1 MVHCAIST
9 WASEPTILPAELRG
23 EGFRMR
29 TRISCGWLVGHDSR
43 GHILLSN
50 ADLVFEGNTI
60 LFVGENF
67 PGEVDAE
74 IDAADRLVIP
84 GFIDTHVHSGHR
96 ASHRLISDVGRP
108 DYFGQPFLEISVA
121 REGTRVGGD
130 PRYVRPDDN
139 AAAEDLALNA
149 RFTIAEL
156 LRNGITTFVEFGSQR
171 KVQEALLQQIAELG
185 PRAYLGPGFDSG
197 RWVAGEGGKLMR
209 VLEEARG
216 QREFELA
223 LDFID
228 QNDGACGG
236 LVRGIVVPRE
246 VETCTVDLMRAA
258 AVAARERGLPVA
270 IHAAYNIHEVFD
282 IIREHQMTSIELL
295 EEVGLMSD
303 TLNIGHGNFTADN
316 PLMSYSGSHDLEIM
330 GRHRCSISHCPVN
343 VHRRGRFLDSWQ
355 SYKRAGVNIALGT
368 DTYPRD
374 MVLQMRNAS
383 YVGKIASR
391 NLKAATAGEV
401 FTAATLNGAR
411 SLGRDDIGR
420 LAPGARADI
429 VIIDLTGRDSL
440 RYGPIRDPIKSLIDC
455 GIGDD
460 VDTVIVDGVV
470 RMEGGQIL
478 GVDFGALRRQAQ
490 AAGERIWDGW
500 ANWDSLG
507 RTADE
512 MSPFSFP
519 RVN

>member
-1 MVHCAIST
+1 
-9 WASEPTILPAELRG
+9 
-23 EGFRMR
+23 MR

-67 PGEVDAE
+67 PGEIDAE
-74 IDAADRLVIP
+74 IDAADCLVIP

-139 AAAEDLALNA
+139 AAAEDLAINA

-470 RMEGGQIL
+470 RMEGGRIP
-478 GVDFGALRRQAQ
+478 GVDFGELRRQAQ

-507 RTADE
+507 RTVDE
-512 MSPFSFP
+512 MSPLSFP

>member
-1 MVHCAIST
+1 
-9 WASEPTILPAELRG
+9 
-23 EGFRMR
+23 MR
-29 TRISCGWLVGHDSR
+29 TKITCGWLVGHDAR
-43 GHILLSN
+43 GHVLLRD
-50 ADLVFEGNTI
+50 AELVFDGNTI
-60 LFVGENF
+60 LFVGEAF
-67 PGEVDAE
+67 PGDVDAV
-74 IDAADRLVIP
+74 IDAAERLVIP

-139 AAAEDLALNA
+139 SVAEDLAMNA

-171 KVQEALLQQIAELG
+171 RVQEALLQQIAELG

-197 RWVAGEGGKLMR
+197 RWIAGEEGKLVR

-236 LVRGIVVPRE
+236 LVRGVIVPRE
-246 VETCTVDLMRAA
+246 VETCTLDLMRAA
-258 AVAARERGLPVA
+258 AKAASERKMPVA

-282 IIREHQMTSIELL
+282 IIREHQMTSVELL
-295 EEVGLMSD
+295 EAVGLMSD

-316 PLMSYSGSHDLEIM
+316 PLMNYSGAHDLEIM
-330 GRHRCSISHCPVN
+330 GRHRCSISHCPIN
-343 VHRRGRFLDSWQ
+343 VHRRGRFLDNWQ

-374 MVLQMRNAS
+374 MILQMRNAS
-383 YVGKIASR
+383 YMGKIASR
-391 NLKAATAGEV
+391 NLKAATAGRGV
-401 FTAATLNGAR
+401 RSGDAQRRPLARPRRYRTARAWGAR
-411 SLGRDDIGR
+411 RHRHHRPDR
-420 LAPGARADI
+420 PRQ
-429 VIIDLTGRDSL
+429 
-440 RYGPIRDPIKSLIDC
+440 P
-455 GIGDD
+455 
-460 VDTVIVDGVV
+460 
-470 RMEGGQIL
+470 
-478 GVDFGALRRQAQ
+478 ALRS
-490 AAGERIWDGW
+490 D
-500 ANWDSLG
+500 
-507 RTADE
+507 
-512 MSPFSFP
+512 P
-519 RVN
+519 RSDQEPYRLRHR

>member
-1 MVHCAIST
+1 
-9 WASEPTILPAELRG
+9 
-23 EGFRMR
+23 MR
-29 TRISCGWLVGHDSR
+29 TKINCGWLVGHDGR
-43 GHILLSN
+43 GHVLWRD
-50 ADLVFEGNTI
+50 AQLVFEDDKI
-60 LFVGENF
+60 LFVGEKF
-67 PGEVDAE
+67 DGEVDHT
-74 IDAADRLVIP
+74 IDAAERLVIP

-96 ASHRLISDVGRP
+96 ASHRLITDVGRP

-139 AAAEDLALNA
+139 AVLEELAFNA

-171 KVQEALLQQIAELG
+171 RVQEALLAQIAELG

-197 RWVAGEGGKLMR
+197 RWVAEAKGGKLVR
-209 VLEEARG
+209 VMEEARG

-228 QNDGACGG
+228 RHDGDCGG
-236 LVRGIVVPRE
+236 LVRGIIVPRE
-246 VETCTVDLMRAA
+246 VETCTVELMRAA
-258 AVAARERGLPVA
+258 AEAARERKMPVA

-282 IIREHQMTSIELL
+282 IIREHQMTSVELL
-295 EEVGLMSD
+295 EHIGLMSD

-316 PLMSYSGSHDLEIM
+316 PLASYSGSHDLEIM

-355 SYKRAGVNIALGT
+355 GYKRAGVNIALGT

-374 MVLQMRNAS
+374 MILQMRNAS
-383 YVGKIASR
+383 YVGKVASR

-401 FTAATLNGAR
+401 FEAATTNGAR
-411 SLGRDDIGR
+411 SLGRDDLGR
-420 LAPGARADI
+420 LAPGAKADI

-440 RYGPIRDPIKSLIDC
+440 RYGPIRDPVKSLVDC

-460 VDTVIVDGVV
+460 VDTVIVDGVM
-470 RMEGGQIL
+470 RMEGGRIP
-478 GVDFGALRRQAQ
+478 GVDFAALRRQAQ
-490 AAGERIWDGW
+490 AAGDRIWDGW

-507 RTADE
+507 RSADE

-519 RVN
+519 RAN

>member
-1 MVHCAIST
+1 
-9 WASEPTILPAELRG
+9 
-23 EGFRMR
+23 
-29 TRISCGWLVGHDSR
+29 
-43 GHILLSN
+43 
-50 ADLVFEGNTI
+50 LVFEGNTI

-67 PGEVDAE
+67 PGDVDTV
-74 IDAADRLVIP
+74 IDAAERLVIP

-96 ASHRLISDVGRP
+96 ASHRLIADVGRP

-139 AAAEDLALNA
+139 AAAEDLAFNA
-149 RFTIAEL
+149 RFTVAEL

-197 RWVAGEGGKLMR
+197 RWVAGEGGKLVR
-209 VLEEARG
+209 VIEEDRG

-223 LDFID
+223 LDFIH

-236 LVRGIVVPRE
+236 LVRGIIVPRE
-246 VETCTVDLMRAA
+246 VETCTLDLMRAA
-258 AVAARERGLPVA
+258 AEAARERKLPVA

-295 EEVGLMSD
+295 EAVGLMSD
-303 TLNIGHGNFTADN
+303 TLNIGHGNFTTAN
-316 PLMSYSGSHDLEIM
+316 PLMNYSGSRDLEIM
-330 GRHRCSISHCPVN
+330 GQHRCTISHCPVN
-343 VHRRGRFLDSWQ
+343 IARRGRFLDSWQ
-355 SYKRAGVNIALGT
+355 TYKRAGVNIALGT

-374 MVLQMRNAS
+374 MILQMRNAS
-383 YVGKIASR
+383 YMGKIASR

-401 FTAATLNGAR
+401 FEAATLNGAR
-411 SLGRDDIGR
+411 SIGRDDIGR

-440 RYGPIRDPIKSLIDC
+440 RYGPIRDPIKSLVDC
-455 GIGDD
+455 GIGDH

-470 RMEGGQIL
+470 RMESGRIP
-478 GVDFGALRRQAQ
+478 GVDFAELRRLAQ
-490 AAGERIWDGW
+490 AAGDRIWDGW

-519 RVN
+519 RAN

>member
-1 MVHCAIST
+1 MHRR
-9 WASEPTILPAELRG
+9 P
-23 EGFRMR
+23 
-29 TRISCGWLVGHDSR
+29 H
-43 GHILLSN
+43 
-50 ADLVFEGNTI
+50 
-60 LFVGENF
+60 
-67 PGEVDAE
+67 
-74 IDAADRLVIP
+74 
-84 GFIDTHVHSGHR
+84 GFIDTDVHSGHR

-139 AAAEDLALNA
+139 SVAEDLAMNA
-149 RFTIAEL
+149 RFTVAEL

-171 KVQEALLQQIAELG
+171 RVQEALLQQIKELG
-185 PRAYLGPGFDSG
+185 ARAYLGPGFDSG
-197 RWVAGEGGKLMR
+197 RWVADQDGKLVR

-228 QNDGACGG
+228 QNNGACGD
-236 LVRGIVVPRE
+236 LVRGILVPRE
-246 VETCTVDLMRAA
+246 VETCTVDLMRATA
-258 AVAARERGLPVA
+258 EVAKERKLPVA

-295 EEVGLMSD
+295 EHVGLMSD
-303 TLNIGHGNFTADN
+303 TLNIGHGNLTADN
-316 PLMSYSGSHDLEIM
+316 PLASYSGGHDLEIM
-330 GRHRCSISHCPVN
+330 GSHRCSISHCPVN
-343 VHRRGRFLDSWQ
+343 VARRGRFLDSWQ

-383 YVGKIASR
+383 YFGKVASR
-391 NLKAATAGEV
+391 NLKAATAADV
-401 FTAATLNGAR
+401 FEAATLSGAQ
-411 SLGRDDIGR
+411 SLGRTDIGR
-420 LAPGARADI
+420 LVAGARADI

-440 RYGPIRDPIKSLIDC
+440 RYGPVRDPIKSLVDC

-460 VDTVIVDGVV
+460 VDTVIVDGAV
-470 RMEGGQIL
+470 RMEGGRIP

-490 AAGERIWDGW
+490 EAGDRIWNGW

-507 RTADE
+507 RTADQ
-512 MSPFSFP
+512 MSPISFP
-519 RVN
+519 RAN